1 MKEWSRFEKTIID
14 TNTWYQ
20 RKGLGVVAK
29 IPTGTRAV
37 KTSVGTNFVPSE
49 KTGCDFIGHLKG
61 VPIAFDCKS
70 TVNKTSFSLFS
81 HNKPTVSPHQKQF
94 LIEYK
99 KTGGVAFLLVQ
110 FNPLHRV
117 FLVDIEKFMT
127 IESHFLSGGKKSIPL
142 AVFEPFEVD
151 EHLYYY
157 DYLKKIESLELIS
170 NDEQNIG
177 R

>member
-1 MKEWSRFEKTIID
+1 MKEWSQFEQAIMN

-20 RKGLGVVAK
+20 RKGLGVVTK

-37 KTSVGTNFVPSE
+37 KGYNSTIFVPSE

-70 TVNKTSFSLFS
+70 TSNKTRFNLYS

-94 LIEYK
+94 LSEFK
-99 KTGGVAFLLVQ
+99 KTGGVAFLLIQ

-117 FLVDIEKFMT
+117 FLVDIEKYLV
-127 IESHFLSGGKKSIPL
+127 IESHILSGGGKSIPL
-142 AVFEPFEVD
+142 AIFDTFEVD

-157 DYLKKIESLELIS
+157 DYLKKIGSLGMI
-170 NDEQNIG
+170 NDD
-177 R
+177 